1 MDVFKF
7 TEDQQT
13 ALKLIGGDG
22 SEPAPVRRVA
32 LGQDFDPALLHCAAG
47 AESAGQPPCGVPFPQ
62 NPCQG
67 GGIDGLVPETDEVV
81 FSGDTI

>member
-47 AESAGQPPCGVPFPQ
+47 AESAG
-62 NPCQG
+62 
-67 GGIDGLVPETDEVV
+67 
-81 FSGDTI
+81 